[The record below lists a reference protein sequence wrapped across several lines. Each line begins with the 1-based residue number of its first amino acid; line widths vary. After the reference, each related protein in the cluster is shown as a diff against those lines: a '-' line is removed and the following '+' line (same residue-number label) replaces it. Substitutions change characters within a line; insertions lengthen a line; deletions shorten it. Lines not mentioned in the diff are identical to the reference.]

1 MSELITRQEQLITRQ
16 GEQLEKLTQVVVR
29 LVAEVERLDRQAKRQ
44 MTITHKDYLALGRRI
59 ARRAAEYGEQ
69 YRVAADQIPQLRKC
83 IRHAAQLR
91 WKVTNLHDL
100 PERDLAECQ
109 AYIDSWADFGAV
121 MALRMEKRR
130 ASA

>member
-44 MTITHKDYLALGRRI
+44 LTITHKDYLALGRRI

-69 YRVAADQIPQLRKC
+69 YRVAADQIPQLRKS

>member
-59 ARRAAEYGEQ
+59 SRRAAEYGEQ
-69 YRVAADQIPQLRKC
+69 YRVAADQIPQLRKS

-109 AYIDSWADFGAV
+109 AYIDSWADFGAI

>member
-69 YRVAADQIPQLRKC
+69 YRVAADQIPQLRKS

-109 AYIDSWADFGAV
+109 AYIDSWADFGAI

>member
-16 GEQLEKLTQVVVR
+16 GEQLEQLTQVVVR

-44 MTITHKDYLALGRRI
+44 MTITHKDYLALCRRI

-69 YRVAADQIPQLRKC
+69 YRVAADQIPQLRKS

>member
-1 MSELITRQEQLITRQ
+1 MSELITRQEQLIPRQ

-69 YRVAADQIPQLRKC
+69 YRVAADQIPQLRKS

-109 AYIDSWADFGAV
+109 AYIDSWADFGAI

>member
-69 YRVAADQIPQLRKC
+69 YRVAADQIPQLRKS

>member
-69 YRVAADQIPQLRKC
+69 YRVAADQIPQLRKS
-83 IRHAAQLR
+83 IRHAAHLR

>member
-29 LVAEVERLDRQAKRQ
+29 LVTEVERLDRQAKRQ

-69 YRVAADQIPQLRKC
+69 YRVAADQIPQLRKS

>member
-1 MSELITRQEQLITRQ
+1 
-16 GEQLEKLTQVVVR
+16 
-29 LVAEVERLDRQAKRQ
+29 

-69 YRVAADQIPQLRKC
+69 YRVAADQIPQLRKS

>member
-1 MSELITRQEQLITRQ
+1 MSELITRQEQLIT
-16 GEQLEKLTQVVVR
+16 
-29 LVAEVERLDRQAKRQ
+29 RLDRQAKRQ

-69 YRVAADQIPQLRKC
+69 YRVAADQIPQLRKS